1 MDQAK
6 IQQSKKQ
13 NGFLAF
19 LRILAGSLWI
29 ILWFSLFFNRNPYS
43 EDRLQSILLYPG
55 IVFFLFAADWTSR
68 KVYGCQVRIA
78 CHEICHIVPS
88 FDLDSDCGVLLL
100 NDVVSNLCKTSLF
113 RDKCGNNPYK
123 DTWNSLYKVVSQR
136 LYHAVFSQSP
146 DNLSDDAIQLLKL
159 FLGLGDYGI
168 SYGYLSPYD
177 WDKKVHDL
185 AQFIDVF
192 ENARNII
199 GLDSLPQYRNRAR
212 KVLYKDIQPQLLASF
227 YSFENQYPSPVWD
240 DIKASPYPFLPG
252 TSSDIKRTFCSY
264 ETLTVSEYIFDFCS
278 KWCNWHIKN
287 YPTAFVYTEH
297 QQVKSYTLKSSFADL
312 LNVSAFL
319 RGLPY
324 SQNDI
329 DVI

>member
-1 MDQAK
+1 MDP
-6 IQQSKKQ
+6 SKVRESQKTKH
-13 NGFLAF
+13 FLTL
-19 LRILAGSLWI
+19 LRIMAGSVWI
-29 ILWFSLFFNRNPYS
+29 ILWLFLFSVYDPDSGNGLFAA
-43 EDRLQSILLYPG
+43 LLYPG
-55 IVFFLFAADWTSR
+55 IILFLFAADWTGR
-68 KVYGCQVRIA
+68 KVYGIQVRIA
-78 CHEICHIVPS
+78 FQEICSTVQS
-88 FDLDSDCGVLLL
+88 FDPASDYGVLLR
-100 NDVVSNLCKTSLF
+100 NDVVSGLCQKSLLLD
-113 RDKCGNNPYK
+113 RCGNNPYK

-287 YPTAFVYTEH
+287 YPTAFVYTER
-297 QQVKSYTLKSSFADL
+297 QQVESYTLKSSFADL